1 MQSLT
6 DTHQVASGMP
16 LSGIPA
22 PTQVVDNTG
31 NLDHKE
37 NLLTTVIKPEL
48 LYLFMTYPL
57 IVGGSVNLMLFIEV
71 SFITFGSTLTKCLLC
86 TQSVFDSLVCIY
98 AAYDLF
104 PKTYEAAALPQL
116 VCRFIINRYLFSF
129 FRLLS
134 MSNIVCLT
142 IDRFLAVVY
151 MQTYK
156 RRIVV
161 YTVGCYVFIFL
172 YTFIATLTRQSSV
185 QFSIPGACTEIQK
198 TAIGLFLQIM
208 GHFAVPVSL
217 ILTFHISA
225 TVRLY
230 RLRSSF
236 GSSAVQ
242 RVNVDD
248 ASSMND
254 PPTCV
259 SRQQCPTE
267 SCEMA
272 EQNKLKL
279 AATAMSIGTFGYVA
293 SVTTVE
299 LTSFILTLLAAFGI
313 ADFSL
318 NSQAVRYYTCCVG
331 LLACCHPIILICSVN
346 SVRLALIAQYSSI
359 QDRLNGAFAKLT
371 HITE

>member
-1 MQSLT
+1 MQPLT
-6 DTHQVASGMP
+6 DTYQIASCMP
-16 LSGIPA
+16 LSNIPE
-22 PTQVVDNTG
+22 PSQIMD
-31 NLDHKE
+31 DKE
-37 NLLTTVIKPEL
+37 NLLTTATKPEL

-57 IVGGSVNLMLFIEV
+57 IVGSSVNLIVLIEI
-71 SFITFGSTLTKCLLC
+71 SFTTFGSTLTKCLLC

-104 PKTYEAAALPQL
+104 PKTYEATAVPQL
-116 VCRFIINRYLFSF
+116 VCRFIVNRYLFSF
-129 FRLLS
+129 LRLLS
-134 MSNIVCLT
+134 VSNVVCLT
-142 IDRFLAVVY
+142 IDKFLAVVY

-156 RRIVV
+156 SRVV
-161 YTVGCYVFIFL
+161 FYTVGCYVFIFS
-172 YTFIATLTRQSSV
+172 YTFMATLVRQTNV
-185 QFSIPGACTEIQK
+185 HFPIPGVCTESQK
-198 TAIGLFLQIM
+198 SAIWLFVQIM

-236 GSSAVQ
+236 GSPTVQ

-248 ASSMND
+248 GSSMND

-259 SRQQCPTE
+259 SKQQCPIQ

-272 EQNKLKL
+272 EQNKLKH
-279 AATAMSIGTFGYVA
+279 ATTAMSIGTFGYTT

-299 LTSFILTLLAAFGI
+299 LISFILTLLAAFGI
-313 ADFSL
+313 VDFTL

-331 LLACCHPIILICSVN
+331 LLACCHPIILIFSVT
-346 SVRLALIAQYSSI
+346 SVRLTIIAQYSFI
-359 QDRLNGAFAKLT
+359 QDRLNGALAKLN
-371 HITE
+371 HSTE